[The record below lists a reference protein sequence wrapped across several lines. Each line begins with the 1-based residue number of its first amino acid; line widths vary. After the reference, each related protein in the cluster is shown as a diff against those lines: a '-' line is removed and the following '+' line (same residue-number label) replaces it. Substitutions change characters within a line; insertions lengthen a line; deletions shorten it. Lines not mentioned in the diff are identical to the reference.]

1 MSNKNIAINWAIKTV
16 KKASG
21 FVYSDQFFQ
30 PFSNPETR
38 DKIEGELLANN
49 IVVWSD
55 QYGGAFLFNKN
66 DPRLTISNHGQLK
79 GAVWIDGDNVLVLP
93 SMLN

>member
-21 FVYSDQFFQ
+21 FVYSDLFFQ

-38 DKIEGELLANN
+38 NRIEAELLANN
-49 IVVWSD
+49 IVVWPD
-55 QYGGAFLFNKN
+55 QSGGAFLFNKN
-66 DPRLTISNHGQLK
+66 DPRLTVSSHGQLK
-79 GAVWIDGDNVLVLP
+79 GAIWIENDNVLVLP
-93 SMLN
+93 SILH